1 MSKTQDLYGGAMST
15 IIPSY
20 FVDASTFR
28 QVPDTQEVF
37 VSTKDINDSIIIDL
51 LESVPEK
58 DLSDILEAHME
69 EITRLNDG
77 AGTIIDE
84 VETLN
89 CELGSSGIMLFKQAV
104 KKFGKSNEQENV
116 YMFMAVIRLSKVKTD
131 VVICYNTISKDY
143 DNGSRW
149 SIVEE
154 MVKQMKIRNWELFV

>member
-15 IIPSY
+15 VIPSN

-37 VSTKDINDSIIIDL
+37 VSTKDTNDSIIIDL

-58 DLSDILEAHME
+58 DLPDILKAHME

-77 AGTIIDE
+77 IETVIDE
-84 VETLN
+84 VKALN
-89 CELGSSGIMLFKQAV
+89 CELGPSGIMLFQQEV
-104 KKFGKSNEQENV
+104 KKFGKSDELENV
-116 YMFMAVIRLSKVKTD
+116 YVFMAVVRLSKVNTD
-131 VVICYNTISKDY
+131 VVVCYNTTSKD
-143 DNGSRW
+143 DHNRSKW

-154 MVKQMKIRNWELFV
+154 VVKEMKIRNWELFV